1 MGYFMEIPKA
11 VRQVKRS
18 AARVIFKSITY
29 LCSDKSTL
37 DIWIAY
43 V

>member
-18 AARVIFKSITY
+18 AAMVIF
-29 LCSDKSTL
+29 
-37 DIWIAY
+37 
-43 V
+43 